1 MGSTHLQLLSVAS
14 ESSLSQCGSVFEEA
28 TCEEGGEKKT
38 HGLQILALLLC
49 SCLSSQC
56 LCFPVGGGGGAREKL
71 TPVLKSGTGLGKPS
85 GPGINEIVTKC
96 WSLLL

>member
-1 MGSTHLQLLSVAS
+1 MRRAVRRKHMGFKSWLYCFAAACLLSAS
-14 ESSLSQCGSVFEEA
+14 VSLL
-28 TCEEGGEKKT
+28 GE
-38 HGLQILALLLC
+38 
-49 SCLSSQC
+49 
-56 LCFPVGGGGGAREKL
+56 GGAREKL